1 MLYLYLY
8 LQLFILYTRM
18 TCDFYLYIC
27 YRSTVYRRAVYVYN
41 LLLAISLVLCIK
53 YISILV
59 LLCVYKLLL
68 TDCDCLST
76 VLHCA
81 LPVHCT
87 YVCRLLRGL
96 PLLFLSLCQC
106 TQHRAPYSRTVYIRS
121 YTGFAVATAAAAG
134 ISSGTQ
140 IKYTTLAHWLWLWLG
155 CCGLCCQTRARQPH
169 NPRKPRASCS
179 HTHDTHPVNT

>member
-1 MLYLYLY
+1 MRVRLRLSKSLRSLSFLFFFFIFSTRTTSVLIVLCSIMLYLYLY

-140 IKYTTLAHWLWLWLG
+140 IKYTTLAH
-155 CCGLCCQTRARQPH
+155 
-169 NPRKPRASCS
+169 
-179 HTHDTHPVNT
+179 